1 MSDGILRLS
10 VTLALACASAG
21 FFLFL
26 RCQGTGPPFG
36 RNSRRW
42 ATLVIL
48 VTGLLSTVAAFAG
61 FALVRHLPGVIVGM
75 GIIAPSG
82 LWLSEIYS
90 RRGDQRSMLRD
101 MSTLWLSRLLAR
113 MQHPGPLER
122 ELHRLPV
129 RLLPI

>member
-42 ATLVIL
+42 AALVIL
-48 VTGLLSTVAAFAG
+48 VTGLLSTIAAFAG
-61 FALVRHLPGVIVGM
+61 FAIVRHLPWVIVGI
-75 GIIAPSG
+75 GIIGPSG

-113 MQHPGPLER
+113 MHEAMA
-122 ELHRLPV
+122 
-129 RLLPI
+129 